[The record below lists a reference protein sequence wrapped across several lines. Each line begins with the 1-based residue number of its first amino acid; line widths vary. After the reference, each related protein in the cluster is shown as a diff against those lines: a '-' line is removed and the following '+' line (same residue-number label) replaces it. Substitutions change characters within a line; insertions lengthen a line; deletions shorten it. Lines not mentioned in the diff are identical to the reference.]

1 MEFFRDLF
9 EVRRVVEPAA
19 AALAAEKATMED
31 LQAIETACTDM
42 ERADPSSDAAIL
54 ADMAFHRA
62 ILTACHNVLLLQ
74 MGTLIA
80 VGLHTS
86 FRISTRFYPAS
97 LPHHRPVANAILA
110 RESAAA
116 HAAMQ
121 TLLKET
127 FHVVERQLSPPLP
140 GQS

>member
-1 MEFFRDLF
+1 
-9 EVRRVVEPAA
+9 
-19 AALAAEKATMED
+19 
-31 LQAIETACTDM
+31 
-42 ERADPSSDAAIL
+42 
-54 ADMAFHRA
+54 
-62 ILTACHNVLLLQ
+62 

-121 TLLKET
+121 TLLDET
-127 FHVVERQLSPPLP
+127 FLVVERQLSPPP
-140 GQS
+140 SERS